1 MALTFLKNPDER
13 NDPPRPLMEHLIALK
28 DMLVFAIVAW
38 AACVIVSGILAPQ
51 VLEML
56 RDPFDRIR
64 EATGSGPSLQVL
76 EVLTPFKVWL
86 TIALWGGTAMAF
98 PFVVYSLLRFVF
110 PALTVREKSVI
121 VTVLAMGTLLFAG
134 GALLA
139 YEKIAGNVIDAFAA
153 LGRWMH
159 IEQNIVTLDSYV
171 EIVLKLILAFGL
183 VFQVPLILTLLGWM
197 GVISSQW
204 LREKR
209 RLSIVM
215 AFVVSMFLTPPDPM
229 SQIMMAVPLCLMYEV
244 SIWLVWSKEKG
255 TFSR

>member
-38 AACVIVSGILAPQ
+38 TVCVIVAGILAPQ

-64 EATGSGPSLQVL
+64 EANGSGPSLQVL

-86 TIALWGGTAMAF
+86 TIALWGGTAISF
-98 PFVVYSLLRFVF
+98 PFLIYSLLRFVF
-110 PALTVREKSVI
+110 PALTVREKSMI
-121 VTVLAMGTLLFAG
+121 VMVLAMGTILFAG

-139 YEKIAGNVIDAFAA
+139 YAKIAGNVIDAFAA

-159 IEQNIVTLDSYV
+159 IEQNIITLDSYV

-197 GVISSQW
+197 GIISSQW

-209 RLSIVM
+209 RLSIVL

-229 SQIMMAVPLCLMYEV
+229 SQIMMAVPLCLLYEV
-244 SIWLVWSKEKG
+244 SIWLVWIKEKG